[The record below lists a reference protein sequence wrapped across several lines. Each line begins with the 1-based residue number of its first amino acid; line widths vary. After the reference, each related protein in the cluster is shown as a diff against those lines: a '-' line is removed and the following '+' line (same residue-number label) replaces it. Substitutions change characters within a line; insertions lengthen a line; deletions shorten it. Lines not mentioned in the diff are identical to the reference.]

1 MPAGDVDVQIVSSP
15 ITTATIKTAVE
26 AAISATGT
34 AARLTICQLNNG
46 NVIIVAN
53 LIA

>member
-1 MPAGDVDVQIVSSP
+1 MAAGDVDVQIA
-15 ITTATIKTAVE
+15 TTMTAAAIKTAVD
-26 AAISATGT
+26 AAITATGT

>member
-1 MPAGDVDVQIVSSP
+1 MTAGNTSVQIA
-15 ITTATIKTAVE
+15 TTGTAAAIKTAVD
-26 AAISATGT
+26 AAITATGT

-46 NVIIVAN
+46 AVVVVAN

>member
-1 MPAGDVDVQIVSSP
+1 MPAGDSDVQIA
-15 ITTATIKTAVE
+15 TTATAAAIKTAVD

-34 AARLTICQLNNG
+34 AARLTITQLNNG
-46 NVIIVAN
+46 NVVVVAN

>member
-1 MPAGDVDVQIVSSP
+1 MAAGDTSVQIA
-15 ITTATIKTAVE
+15 TTATAAAIKTAAD
-26 AAISATGT
+26 AAITATGT

-46 NVIIVAN
+46 NVVVIAN